1 MMDLT
6 QKVFMI
12 AFTKLPQFEG
22 RSTIATWLYAICK
35 RVASEHRRSTVVRH
49 EISTDPVSLAESF
62 AEAASAPA
70 DIALARRAE
79 VERILAKVSEEQ
91 RTVFVLYE
99 VDELSGL
106 EIAALLD
113 ISLGTVRSRLRH
125 ARAVFRREV
134 RRLAL
139 KGALSMHRS

>member
-1 MMDLT
+1 
-6 QKVFMI
+6 
-12 AFTKLPQFEG
+12 
-22 RSTIATWLYAICK
+22 
-35 RVASEHRRSTVVRH
+35 VRH
-49 EISTDPVSLAESF
+49 EISTDPASLAESF
-62 AEAASAPA
+62 AEAASTPA

-91 RTVFVLYE
+91 RAVFVLYE

-106 EIAALLD
+106 EIASLLD

-139 KGALSMHRS
+139 KGALSVHGS